1 MSAYCAYAAWS
12 RCGCSNKV
20 TCKSRKRKRQRYRAR
35 MRTTTKAMARKVD
48 DSATALTQVNY
59 SRSKMGSNWSTG
71 AGSRE
76 RGANGLRMQYELLA
90 RLFGRSGHIKL
101 LVLRAEL
108 SSDTS
113 ELPGKAFY
121 VPSRTRCRLFIFC
134 NSFAAAGFYCILL
147 AMSLLGLI
155 VVHAKC
161 CEWGPSQSFASSS
174 SRSAS
179 LPTFPPLSFYDSS
192 TLREANESV
201 RLMHHDSKLT
211 HPHKKAT

>member
-1 MSAYCAYAAWS
+1 
-12 RCGCSNKV
+12 
-20 TCKSRKRKRQRYRAR
+20 
-35 MRTTTKAMARKVD
+35 
-48 DSATALTQVNY
+48 
-59 SRSKMGSNWSTG
+59 MGSNWSAG

-76 RGANGLRMQYELLA
+76 QGANGLRMQYELLA

-161 CEWGPSQSFASSS
+161 CEWGPAKVLQALPRALPPSPPSLLCHFTIAVLLERRTKVSALCTMTAS
-174 SRSAS
+174 
-179 LPTFPPLSFYDSS
+179 
-192 TLREANESV
+192 
-201 RLMHHDSKLT
+201 
-211 HPHKKAT
+211 